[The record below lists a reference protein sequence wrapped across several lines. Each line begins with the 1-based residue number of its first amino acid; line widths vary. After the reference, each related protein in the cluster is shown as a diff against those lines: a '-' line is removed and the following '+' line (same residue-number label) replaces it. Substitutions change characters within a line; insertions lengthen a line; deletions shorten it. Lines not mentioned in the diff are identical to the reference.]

1 MNPVKTLENHGQA
14 IWLDFLARG
23 FVAKGDLKA
32 LIDTD
37 GVKGVT
43 SNPSIFE
50 KAIGSSDEYD
60 GAIGKALQKGDRPV
74 ADLFEAVAI
83 EDIQNAA
90 DVLRPV
96 YDRLNGTDGFV
107 SLEVSPYLAMDT
119 KGTIAE
125 AERLWK
131 DVKRQNLMVKVPAT
145 PEGLPAIEHLIGEG
159 ISINIT
165 LLFSQEVYREVAEAY
180 IAGLEKYVAKGGDPS
195 HVASV
200 ASFFVSRIDSAVDKQ
215 LDDKIARANDPSE
228 KERLSALKGKVAIA
242 NAKLAY
248 QDYKRLFAGPR
259 WEKLAAK
266 GAKPQRLLWAST
278 GTKNKDYSDVLY
290 VEELIGPNTV
300 NTVPPATLD
309 AFRDHGKP
317 RDSLEENI
325 EDARRVLEELE
336 KSGISLDAITE
347 ELVKDG
353 VKLFAD
359 AADKLYG
366 AVAQKRA
373 ASLGGGI
380 DRQQLALG
388 DGIRKAV
395 EKSTEDWRASATI
408 RRLWQKDK
416 SVWTGDD
423 ENKWLGW
430 LNSPAAADV
439 ADYEDFARRVKG
451 QNFSDA
457 VVLGMGGSSLGPEV
471 LAETFAKKSGFP
483 KLHVLDSTDPAQVR
497 AMEDAV
503 DLAHTLFIVS
513 SKSGGTTE
521 PNVMKDYFFDRV
533 SKTIGKDK
541 AGHRFIAVTDPG
553 SSLQKVATKQGFAR
567 IFYGDPT
574 IGGRYSVLSPFGLVP
589 AAAAGIDV
597 RSLITHALAMVRSCG
612 ADVPPHENP
621 GVQLGLAMGLAGLEG
636 RDKVTI
642 TSSAKVA
649 DFGAWAE
656 QLIAEST
663 GKEGKGLIPIDGEPL
678 GDPSLYGNDRFFI
691 DIRTE
696 GEDDASHDDRL
707 KALEAAGHPV
717 VRIVMKSIDHI
728 GQEFFRFEMATAV
741 AGAILGINP
750 FNQPDVEAA
759 KIKTREL
766 TGCVREDRRAAC
778 GEAGHFDR
786 RGRSLH
792 RRAQRRRA
800 AQGRRRRHAR
810 LVDQSASF
818 AFGQRRLCRP
828 ARLYRARPRHDRL
841 AAEDAACGAR
851 HPSCRDLRRIRPA
864 LPALHRTGLQGRPRQ
879 RRVPA
884 DHRRRCQGFAG
895 ARPESEFRH
904 HQGGAGARRFRR
916 AHRTWPARAARPS
929 QGRPRIGIVRTR
941 CRDCG
946 SAQLGKSGHA
956 TRHDRPRPDGR
967 QHRPPADE
975 QRPHRRGLRQGCEG
989 GRRPRRRRRNR
1000 RRHAGR
1006 FRGKT
1011 GKAAHRLGDA
1021 AGRQDHRGDHRGTGK
1036 ADAARRRH
1044 HRWRQY
1050 VLAGRR
1056 PPRRGAEGAR
1066 ACIISTSAP
1075 AAASGVSSA
1084 AIA

>member
-60 GAIGKALQKGDRPV
+60 GAIGKALQNGDRPV
-74 ADLFEAVAI
+74 ADLFEAVAV

-96 YDRLNGTDGFV
+96 YDRLDGNDGFV

-119 KGTIAE
+119 EGTIAE

-145 PEGLPAIEHLIGEG
+145 PEGLPAIEYLIGEG

-215 LDDKIARANDPSE
+215 LDDKLARANDPSE

-259 WEKLAAK
+259 WDKLAAK

-373 ASLGGGI
+373 ASLSGGI

-388 DGIRKAV
+388 DGIAKAV
-395 EKSTEDWRASATI
+395 ADNTEDWRAAATI
-408 RRLWQKDK
+408 RRLWQKDQ
-416 SVWTGDD
+416 SVWTDDD

-471 LAETFAKKSGFP
+471 LAETFARKSGFP

-497 AMEDAV
+497 AMEDAI

-521 PNVMKDYFFDRV
+521 PNAMKDYFFDRV

-567 IFYGDPT
+567 IFYGDPA

-696 GEDDASHDDRL
+696 GEDDAAHDDRL

-717 VRIVMKSIDHI
+717 VRIVMKSIEHI

-759 KIKTREL
+759 KIRTREL
-766 TGCVREDRRAAC
+766 TAAFEKT
-778 GEAGHFDR
+778 G
-786 RGRSLH
+786 
-792 RRAQRRRA
+792 
-800 AQGRRRRHAR
+800 
-810 LVDQSASF
+810 
-818 AFGQRRLCRP
+818 
-828 ARLYRARPRHDRL
+828 
-841 AAEDAACGAR
+841 
-851 HPSCRDLRRIRPA
+851 A
-864 LPALHRTGLQGRPRQ
+864 LPAEKPVISTDE
-879 RRVPA
+879 A
-884 DHRRRCQGFAG
+884 DLYTDAHNAAELRKAG
-895 ARPESEFRH
+895 ADGTLGSWIKAHLSRAESGDYLALLAYIARDPGTIGSLQKMRLAVRDSRHVATCAEFGPRFLH
-904 HQGGAGARRFRR
+904 STGQAYKGGPDSGVFLQVTADDASDLPVPGQKASFGVIKAAQARGDFDVLTERGRR
-916 AHRTWPARAARPS
+916 ALRVHLK
-929 QGRPRIGIVRTR
+929 G
-941 CRDCG
+941 DLG
-946 SAQLGKSGHA
+946 S
-956 TRHDRPRPDGR
+956 
-967 QHRPPADE
+967 
-975 QRPHRRGLRQGCEG
+975 GL
-989 GRRPRRRRRNR
+989 
-1000 RRHAGR
+1000 
-1006 FRGKT
+1006 
-1011 GKAAHRLGDA
+1011 
-1021 AGRQDHRGDHRGTGK
+1021 
-1036 ADAARRRH
+1036 
-1044 HRWRQY
+1044 
-1050 VLAGRR
+1050 
-1056 PPRRGAEGAR
+1056 
-1066 ACIISTSAP
+1066 SALD
-1075 AAASGVSSA
+1075 A
-1084 AIA
+1084 AIAEALS